1 MAATAELPT
10 GLVEPRFNIWVG
22 PGRHFVAYPVRR
34 GELINYV
41 ALVEEEGW
49 SEESWTT
56 KADNRALAA
65 TYEQARRERTTAVQ
79 TAAWEQGQLNHAVGR
94 GSQGDSLEGGQF
106 SDPGWTHGHD
116 VVATFP

>member
-1 MAATAELPT
+1 M
-10 GLVEPRFNIWVG
+10 
-22 PGRHFVAYPVRR
+22 AYPVRR

-65 TYEQARRERTTAVQ
+65 AFEGWHDTVRALVAHPMRGQCYKWALLGRDPLPYWSPSGSRCSATPPIPWSPIWPR
-79 TAAWEQGQLNHAVGR
+79 AW
-94 GSQGDSLEGGQF
+94 
-106 SDPGWTHGHD
+106 
-116 VVATFP
+116 